1 MPRYPLFQLIF
12 TESDVRYIVN
22 SRTINDRLCSAVS
35 REGACFWLQA
45 IAGFCG
51 LSGFEFIEDFFVMA
65 VYYVFHRRADT
76 VRYFALFS
84 VHYRVKGVAF
94 RKMLV

>member
-12 TESDVRYIVN
+12 AESNVRYIVN
-22 SRTINDRLCSAVS
+22 SCTINDRLCSAAS
-35 REGACFWLQA
+35 RKGACVWLQT

-51 LSGFEFIEDFFVMA
+51 LSGFEFIEEFLIMA

-76 VRYFALFS
+76 VRYFTLFS